1 MEGSVKKR
9 LNPDLP
15 VLTSYNQDH
24 LSRIALPLGGIGT
37 GTVSLGGRGDLRDW
51 EIMNRPAKGFAPRD
65 SFFALYAKE
74 PGKGPVTRGLE
85 GLLEPPYEGMLGS
98 TEPNHGLP
106 RFRNCSF
113 HAAYPFGQ
121 ILLSDPD
128 VPVDVRLE
136 AFNPLVPGDADASG
150 IPVAVLRFVVRN
162 KTDRTIQASVCGTVQ
177 NFIGTDGT
185 HGAPDDNVNT
195 FREASGLGGIFMRSR
210 GVPSHSEFFGT
221 MALATPARAG
231 VSHRTAWSDAYW
243 GHALL
248 DFWDDF
254 SRDGTVTQRKRSRNV
269 SGPRGSLAVKNT
281 IPARGEKAF
290 TFLLTWHFPNR
301 RGWPADPYSPKHG
314 PRGKAPKDRIGN
326 YYATRYRDAWDVA
339 GRTLPA
345 LCKLESQ
352 TVAFVK
358 SFCESD
364 LPAEV
369 KEAALYNVST
379 LRTQTCFRSEAG
391 KLYAWEGCCD
401 RSGCCNGTCT
411 HVWNY
416 EQATAFLFG
425 DLALTMREVE
435 FIDGTRDD
443 GHMDFRPGHLL
454 SDPGQFNWAAA
465 DGQMGCIMK
474 LYRDW
479 QLSGDEQVLRRYWP
493 RARKVLEFCWIPK
506 GWDADQDGV
515 MEGAQH
521 HTLDTEYF
529 GPNPLCAGW
538 YLGALRAAEDMAGYL
553 GDRECAAKCRRLF
566 RSGSEWIDENLFN
579 GEYYEQQII
588 PPGKASNVADGL
600 VADVQ
605 GVDYQDPSFQLGAGC
620 LVDQLA
626 GQFMA
631 HVCGL
636 GYLFKRSHIRK
647 TLRSIFKYNR
657 RENMFGHLNY
667 RNSFVLNDESAMLI
681 AVYPH
686 GGRPKVPVPG
696 QGDVMTGFEYA
707 AAVHM
712 LQEGLTKQG
721 LTCIQDIRDRYD
733 GRRRSPFNEAECGHH
748 YGRAMASWAAVTTL
762 TGFRYSAVTG
772 SMSFAATDGPSTFF
786 WSNGRAWGTLTQR
799 PTRSGTRVE
808 LKVLFGRLELKKLE
822 LTGKGTAEFR
832 RPRRL
837 TTGQALSASCSG
849 SEHRPEELGADRIAG
864 DGERS

>member
-1 MEGSVKKR
+1 MERSLKKR
-9 LNPDLP
+9 LNPNWP
-15 VLTSYNQDH
+15 VLTSYDQDH

-51 EIMNRPAKGFAPRD
+51 EIGNRPAKGFAPRD
-65 SFFALYAKE
+65 SFFALYVKQPGKE
-74 PGKGPVTRGLE
+74 PVMRGLE
-85 GLLEPPYEGMLGS
+85 GLLEPHYEGLLGS

-106 RFRNCSF
+106 RFKNCSF

-162 KTDRTIQASVCGTVQ
+162 KTNRPIQASVCGTLQ

-185 HGAPDDNVNT
+185 NGAPDDNVNT
-195 FREASGLGGIFMRSR
+195 FKEASGLSGIFMRSR
-210 GVPSHSEFFGT
+210 GVPSHSEFSGT
-221 MALATPARAG
+221 MALATPARTG
-231 VSHRTAWSDAYW
+231 VSHRTAWADRYW

-254 SRDGTVTQRKRSRNV
+254 SADGTVTHRKRSPNV

-281 IPARGEKAF
+281 IPARGEKTF

-301 RGWPADPYSPKHG
+301 RAWPADPYGPKHDSCCK
-314 PRGKAPKDRIGN
+314 PPKDQIGN
-326 YYATRYRDAWDVA
+326 YYTTQYRNAWDVA
-339 GRTLPA
+339 ARTLAELP
-345 LCKLESQ
+345 KLEGQ

-364 LPAEV
+364 LPAVV
-369 KEAALYNVST
+369 KESALYNVST
-379 LRTQTCFRSEAG
+379 LRTQTCFRLSNG

-401 RSGCCNGTCT
+401 KSGCCNGSCT

-425 DLALTMREVE
+425 DLSLTMREVE
-435 FIDGTRDD
+435 FIDGTRKD

-454 SDPGQFNWAAA
+454 ADPGQYNWAAT

-479 QLSGDEQVLRRYWP
+479 QLSGDEKMLRRYWP
-493 RARKVLEFCWIPK
+493 KARKALEFCWIPK
-506 GWDADQDGV
+506 GWDGDQDGV

-529 GPNPLCAGW
+529 GPNPLCEGW
-538 YLGALRAAEDMAGYL
+538 YLGALRAAEEMARFL
-553 GDRECAAKCRRLF
+553 GEDEFAAKCQRLF
-566 RSGSEWIDENLFN
+566 RSGSKWTDENLFN

-588 PPGKASNVADGL
+588 PPGKASNIADGL
-600 VADVQ
+600 VAFD
-605 GVDYQDPSFQLGAGC
+605 GVNFKDPGYQLGRGC

-636 GYLFKRSHIRK
+636 GYLFKRGNMRK

-681 AVYPH
+681 AVYPR
-686 GGRPKVPVPG
+686 GGRPRVPVPG
-696 QGDVMTGFEYA
+696 QGDVMTGFEYT

-712 LQEGLTKQG
+712 LQEGMIKQG
-721 LTCIQDIRDRYD
+721 LTCIKDIRDRYD
-733 GRRRSPFNEAECGHH
+733 GKKRSPFNEAECGHH

-762 TGFRYSAVTG
+762 TGFEYSGVTKT
-772 SMSFAATDGPSTFF
+772 MSFAATDGPSTFF
-786 WSNGRAWGTLTQR
+786 WSNGYAWGTIKQR

-808 LKVLFGRLELKKLE
+808 LKVLFGQLELKTLE
-822 LTGKGTAEFR
+822 LTGKGTIEFS

-837 TTGQALSASCSG
+837 T
-849 SEHRPEELGADRIAG
+849 AG
-864 DGERS
+864 RGKDLVCKL